1 MITHG
6 EEETIAYARE
16 YAGKLERGD
25 IVLLYGD
32 MGAGKTV
39 FAKGIA
45 EGLGIR
51 DEVVSPTY
59 AYVNDYGGILY
70 HFDCYRLESGEQ
82 AEAMGLCDYFYAG
95 GICLIEW
102 PQNIRSVLPE
112 SAKRIDIRKISG
124 DEREITVT

>member
-16 YAGKLERGD
+16 YAGKLKRGD

-45 EGLGIR
+45 EGLGIC

>member
-16 YAGKLERGD
+16 YAKSLKRGD

-39 FAKGIA
+39 FAKGVA
-45 EGLGIR
+45 DGLGIA

-82 AEAMGLCDYFYAG
+82 AEAMGLCDYFGAG

-102 PQNIRSVLPE
+102 PQNIGSVLPGN
-112 SAKRIDIRKISG
+112 AKRICIRKISAC
-124 DEREITVT
+124 EREITEL